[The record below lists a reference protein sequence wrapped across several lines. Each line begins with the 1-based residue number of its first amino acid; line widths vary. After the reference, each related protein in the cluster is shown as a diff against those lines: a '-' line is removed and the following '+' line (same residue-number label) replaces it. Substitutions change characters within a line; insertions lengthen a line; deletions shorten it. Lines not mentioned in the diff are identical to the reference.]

1 LQGETQS
8 KKTSIAAHQTQTQS
22 NLMYRNL
29 ANLKQRVDD
38 LIATYGEDAY
48 VAAFVFSPADVFTMD
63 EDFVEQY
70 LPDEDACE
78 VLYEVGNTDYI
89 YQVIGECID
98 DEVVRLKL
106 KQSIKK

>member
-1 LQGETQS
+1 
-8 KKTSIAAHQTQTQS
+8 
-22 NLMYRNL
+22 MYRNL

-63 EDFVEQY
+63 ENFVEQY

-78 VLYEVGNTDYI
+78 VLYEVGNTDCI

-98 DEVVRLKL
+98 DEVARLKL

>member
-1 LQGETQS
+1 
-8 KKTSIAAHQTQTQS
+8 
-22 NLMYRNL
+22 MYRNL

-63 EDFVEQY
+63 ENCDEQY

-89 YQVIGECID
+89 YEQIGEIID
-98 DEVVRLKL
+98 DEIARLKL